1 MNRAK
6 LRAVRDAARPDGAVF
21 GDPYE
26 TPDGTTVIPVL
37 QPVGVFVVHGGDVK
51 WEPAVDRTR
60 ILLIGAMTGLMAA
73 TFSTLAVLRKPPWP
87 DVVIR
92 QTR

>member
-6 LRAVRDAARPDGAVF
+6 LRAVRDAARADGDVF
-21 GDPYE
+21 GTPHE
-26 TPDGTTVIPVL
+26 TPDGTTVIPVYA
-37 QPVGVFVVHGGDVK
+37 PVGLFVIHDGAVK

-60 ILLIGAMTGLMAA
+60 VLLIGAMTGLMAA
-73 TFSTLAVLRKPPWP
+73 TLSTLAVLRKPPWP

-92 QTR
+92 QHR

>member
-6 LRAVRDAARPDGAVF
+6 LRAVRDAARPDGGVF
-21 GDPYE
+21 GEPYE

-37 QPVGVFVVHGGDVK
+37 QPAGVFAVRGGDVK
-51 WEPAVDRTR
+51 WAPAVDTTR
-60 ILLIGAMTGLMAA
+60 VLLIGAMTGLMAA
-73 TFSTLAVLRKPPWP
+73 TLGTLAVLRKPPWP

-92 QTR
+92 KGR